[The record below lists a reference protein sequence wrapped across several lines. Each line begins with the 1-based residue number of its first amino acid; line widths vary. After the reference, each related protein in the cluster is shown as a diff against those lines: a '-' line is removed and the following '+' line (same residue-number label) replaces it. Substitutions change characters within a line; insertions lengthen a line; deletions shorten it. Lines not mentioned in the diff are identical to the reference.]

1 MRVYIVDSGV
11 QGSHVDFKEGR
22 VVKGHTVRA
31 ALVDACL
38 QRLIARAPQH
48 QHPRH
53 TPPDYRPPAPTPT
66 PFRLLLG
73 IYPPLTAPC
82 IPLPLSSLPRTQSK
96 VRDECASCQAV
107 NGILPPNGINCNDH
121 GTHVAS
127 IVGGLDHGVAKEV
140 TLVPA
145 FSCFSILCPDGNR
158 TCVHRNDVRASLE
171 YVPRPPAPPQPEALP
186 PLPLAALQPPVVAHS
201 TPTAAPR
208 PLCCRWVLT
217 DCAAHPEARCV
228 ATQATHSV
236 GTPVGTPVAP
246 LGSLHLGLYGSPRR
260 APREAASAQPYSCP
274 LAWRCPPPCF

>member
-107 NGILPPNGINCNDH
+107 NGILPADGTGCDGH

-127 IVGGLDHGVAKEV
+127 TVGGGKYGVAKKV
-140 TLVPA
+140 TIVPA
-145 FSCFSILCPDGNR
+145 SSCFKLPCGDGTYACGSGLDISAN
-158 TCVHRNDVRASLE
+158 LE
-171 YVPRPPAPPQPEALP
+171 
-186 PLPLAALQPPVVAHS
+186 
-201 TPTAAPR
+201 
-208 PLCCRWVLT
+208 
-217 DCAAHPEARCV
+217 
-228 ATQATHSV
+228 
-236 GTPVGTPVAP
+236 
-246 LGSLHLGLYGSPRR
+246 
-260 APREAASAQPYSCP
+260 
-274 LAWRCPPPCF
+274 

>member
-1 MRVYIVDSGV
+1 M
-11 QGSHVDFKEGR
+11 
-22 VVKGHTVRA
+22 VKGHTVRA

-107 NGILPPNGINCNDH
+107 NGILPPNGINCSDH

-145 FSCFSILCPDGNR
+145 FSCFSLLCFDGRRR
-158 TCVHRNDVRASLE
+158 TCGNRNDVRANLE
-171 YVPRPPAPPQPEALP
+171 YVPRPPAPPRG
-186 PLPLAALQPPVVAHS
+186 LAATGSRPQHSNGRAPPSLLQVGADRLCS
-201 TPTAAPR
+201 APR
-208 PLCCRWVLT
+208 SALRSNPGYTQRR
-217 DCAAHPEARCV
+217 HPRR
-228 ATQATHSV
+228 H
-236 GTPVGTPVAP
+236 
-246 LGSLHLGLYGSPRR
+246 PRR
-260 APREAASAQPYSCP
+260 ATWLSPPWAIWVPAAS
-274 LAWRCPPPCF
+274 PPRSGLGTAL